1 MPDPDARTS
10 SARNLSARNP
20 LTPGKVRGLA
30 ATSTPGGIFTI
41 LAVDHRDSLRVLLD
55 PENPAAIPAAEMTD
69 VKLGLLHALGSE
81 ATAVMLEPEYSAA
94 QAIATRAL
102 PGGVGFIAAIE
113 AQGYLGDPTAR
124 QTLLLDGWGVEKAKR
139 LGASGI
145 KLLVSYRPDAG
156 AITEAQD
163 QMISAV
169 VTDCARYDIPLFL
182 EPVAYSV
189 DPEIPSTSPEFAAQ
203 RRGIII
209 ETVRRLGELG
219 PDVLKVPFPIDTRYE
234 ADRAVWSEACAEL
247 DAASPVPWAL
257 LSGGDPY
264 ELFRDQVRT
273 ACEAGASG
281 FMVGRALWG
290 AYMTASP
297 SDRPRLLKE
306 EVRPRF
312 RELATIARDHGRDWA
327 ERHMMPVIDEHWYV
341 RY

>member
-1 MPDPDARTS
+1 VTVVASGPRTS
-10 SARNLSARNP
+10 ARDP
-20 LTPGKVRGLA
+20 LTPGKVRGLS

-41 LAVDHRDSLRVLLD
+41 LAVDHRDSLRVVLD
-55 PENPAAIPAAEMTD
+55 PENPAAIPATEMTE
-69 VKLGLLHALGSE
+69 VKLGLVHALGSE
-81 ATAVMLEPEYSAA
+81 ATAVMLEPEYCAA
-94 QAIATRAL
+94 QAIAARAL

-113 AQGYLGDPTAR
+113 AQGYLGDPAAR

-145 KLLVSYRPDAG
+145 KLLVLYRPDAG
-156 AITEAQD
+156 PVTEAQD

-189 DPEIPSTSPEFAAQ
+189 DPKIPTNSPEFAAQ
-203 RRGIII
+203 RRGVVV

-219 PDVLKVPFPIDTRYE
+219 PDVLKVPFPIDSRYD
-234 ADRAVWSEACAEL
+234 ADRAVWVEACAEL

-264 ELFRDQVRT
+264 ELYRDQVRT
-273 ACEAGASG
+273 ACDCGASG

-290 AYMTASP
+290 AYVTASP
-297 SDRPRLLKE
+297 NDRPRLMEE
-306 EVRPRF
+306 EVQPRLH
-312 RELATIARDHGRDWA
+312 ELAEIARNHGRDWA
-327 ERHMMPVIDEHWYV
+327 ERHVMPVIDEHWYV

>member
-1 MPDPDARTS
+1 MADSDPRTS
-10 SARNLSARNP
+10 ARDP

-41 LAVDHRDSLRVLLD
+41 LAVDHRDSLRVVLD
-55 PENPAAIPAAEMTD
+55 PENPAAIPAAEMTE

-94 QAIATRAL
+94 QAIAARAL

-124 QTLLLDGWGVEKAKR
+124 QTLLLEGWGVEKAKR

-145 KLLVSYRPDAG
+145 KLLVLYRPDAG
-156 AITEAQD
+156 PVTEAQD

-189 DPEIPSTSPEFAAQ
+189 DPEIPTNSPEFAAQ
-203 RRGIII
+203 RRGVVI

-219 PDVLKVPFPIDTRYE
+219 PDVLKVQFPIDSRYD
-234 ADRAVWSEACAEL
+234 ADRAAWIDACAEL

-264 ELFRDQVRT
+264 ELYRDQVRT
-273 ACEAGASG
+273 ACDSGASG

-290 AYMTASP
+290 AYVTASP
-297 SDRPRLLKE
+297 NDRPRLMEE
-306 EVRPRF
+306 EVQPRF
-312 RELATIARDHGRDWA
+312 RELAEIARDHGRDWA
-327 ERHMMPVIDEHWYV
+327 ERHVMPVIDEHWYV